1 MNSSAPTVRAIRGA
15 IQVAAD
21 DAGEIRAATKELIA
35 AVLQEND
42 LASDDLISVFFTV
55 TPDLVSEFPALAGYE
70 CGLADVPM
78 MCAVEM
84 NVSNAMPRVIRLLAH
99 VATSRLRAEIRH
111 PYLRG
116 ASAIT
121 PARVFAARK
130 SAAMFPDIPE

>member
-1 MNSSAPTVRAIRGA
+1 MNSSAPAVRAIRGA
-15 IQVAAD
+15 IQVEAD

-35 AVLQEND
+35 AVLAEND

-70 CGLADVPM
+70 FGLADVPM
-78 MCAVEM
+78 LCAVEM
-84 NVSNAMPRVIRLLAH
+84 NVSNVMPRVIRLMAH
-99 VATSRLRAEIRH
+99 VVTSRLRAEIQH

-121 PARVFAARK
+121 PARVFAERK
-130 SAAMFPDIPE
+130 SGALRPDIPK